1 MRKKTGLALILI
13 ALMLSLT
20 TTAIIT
26 NSNSPYGIP
35 ALTLNLQQSSQKATM
50 ITWGNEIQANTN
62 YSLNQI
68 YPSVCYFPDGSGFV
82 VAWRG
87 DQNKGDQNIYVKV
100 FSSSGNNLTDD
111 IRVNG
116 WTSNVQDFPA
126 VSCFPNGY
134 FVVTWHSKNQDGD
147 GNGVYAKVFN
157 STWDNV
163 TDDIQVNGNVT
174 GDQEFSSVCCFQ
186 DNSSF
191 VVAWHSNQTGDY
203 NVYAK
208 VYQYNLD
215 WENMTDDILL
225 NSHIT
230 ERQRCPSV
238 CCRSDGS
245 FVVAW
250 HSYNQDGE
258 DYGVYARLFNSTG
271 GSLTNEIQ
279 VNTYNK
285 SSQANPSVCC
295 FSDGSFVVAWESFN
309 QTGDD
314 TYDVYARL
322 FNSTGSNLTDEIQVN
337 TNTTGYQWL
346 SSVCCFSDGSFVV
359 AWSSEYQDGN
369 SFGVFAKLFNSNGG
383 KLTGD
388 VQVNN
393 YTQDQQRNPSVCCF
407 GSDSFVVVW
416 MSLWQDSSG
425 WGIYFR
431 VGYVSPTPSVL
442 PLLLAGLVV
451 MQSGAGAN
459 TPLLVGLVLV
469 VAVVAGVI
477 IYWLWKRGI

>member
-1 MRKKTGLALILI
+1 MRKKTGLFLILVV
-13 ALMLSLT
+13 LMLSLT

-26 NSNSPYGIP
+26 NSNSSYGIP
-35 ALTLNLQQSSQKATM
+35 ALTINPQQSSQKATM
-50 ITWGNEIQANTN
+50 ITWGNEIRANTN
-62 YSLNQI
+62 YTNNQ
-68 YPSVCYFPDGSGFV
+68 YHPSVCYFPDGSGFV

-87 DQNKGDQNIYVKV
+87 DQVGDPNIYAKV
-100 FSSSGNNLTDD
+100 FSFSGNNLTDD
-111 IRVNG
+111 IPVNG
-116 WTSNVQDFPA
+116 WTSNVQDLPD
-126 VSCFPNGY
+126 VSCFSNGY
-134 FVVTWHSKNQDGD
+134 FVVTWQSKDQDGD

-163 TDDIQVNGNVT
+163 TDDIQVNSNATGN
-174 GDQEFSSVCCFQ
+174 QEFPSVCCFQ
-186 DNSSF
+186 DNSRF
-191 VVAWHSNQTGDY
+191 VVTWHSNQTGDFD
-203 NVYAK
+203 VYAK
-208 VYQYNLD
+208 VYQYNSD

-225 NSHIT
+225 NNYIT
-230 ERQRCPSV
+230 ESQRSPSV
-238 CCRSDGS
+238 CCRSDDS

-258 DYGVYARLFNSTG
+258 NYGVYVRLFNSTG

-285 SSQANPSVCC
+285 SSQAQPSVCC
-295 FSDGSFVVAWESFN
+295 FSDGSFVVAWDSYN

-314 TYDVYARL
+314 TYDVYARF
-322 FNSTGSNLTDEIQVN
+322 FNSTGSNLTDEIPVN
-337 TNTTGYQWL
+337 TNNTGDQWE
-346 SSVCCFSDGSFVV
+346 SSVCCFSDSSFVV
-359 AWSSEYQDGN
+359 AWSSENQDGN

-383 KLTGD
+383 NLTDD

-393 YTQDQQRNPSVCCF
+393 YTLDQQRDPSVCCF

-416 MSLWQDSSG
+416 ASEGQDTSG
-425 WGIYFR
+425 YGIYFR
-431 VGYVSPTPSVL
+431 GSSPTPSVL
-442 PLLLAGLVV
+442 PLLLAGVFV

-469 VAVVAGVI
+469 VAVVAGVF